1 MDIPRVTFEVEIRC
15 HFDSQDQAFELLPFL
30 RTCLQGG
37 SAVSWFTRFFGLVL
51 FKSGQLLRVAEVAQ
65 GGTVRRYLGWKGPDL
80 GRFANI
86 RQEIDEEFTT
96 GIANSTVLRQLGG
109 TERALAANGV
119 VEELERIGHV
129 QFMAFQ
135 GKDLTGHDQERDL
148 KVKLMTCPVLKWPV
162 IVELEKTAETEQAAR
177 RLEDDLRELS
187 NRFALASRLVRK
199 EPPTLLYEQLYSH

>member
-1 MDIPRVTFEVEIRC
+1 MDIPKVTFEVEIRC
-15 HFDSQDQAFELLPFL
+15 HFDSQDQAFELLSFL
-30 RTCLQGG
+30 RTCLQGRTP
-37 SAVSWFTRFFGLVL
+37 VPWVTRFFGLPL

-65 GGTVRRYLGWKGPDL
+65 AGQAHRYLGWKGPDL

-96 GIANSTVLRQLGG
+96 GIVNSTVLRQLGG
-109 TERALAANGV
+109 TERYLTANGV

-135 GKDLTGHDQERDL
+135 GKDLTGYDPERDL

-162 IVELEKTAETEQAAR
+162 IVELEKTADTEQAAR

-187 NRFALASRLVRK
+187 NRFALVNRLVRK
-199 EPPTLLYEQLYSH
+199 EPPTLLYEQLYSQ